1 MYIAKNVRVISFWL
15 LFVVRIFVFFSHF
28 NKEAVCILACVCEG
42 ECLNV
47 RVCERHGAHHA
58 RTLSRACCHSSERES
73 ERAVALCIFLCVRVL
88 MLAFSRCSWREVK
101 RARKEFVFLF
111 VLGFV

>member
-58 RTLSRACCHSSERES
+58 RTLSRACCHSLHFSLREG
-73 ERAVALCIFLCVRVL
+73 AHACALRVL
-88 MLAFSRCSWREVK
+88 IEGSETRTKGIR
-101 RARKEFVFLF
+101 FLF